1 MSEETLAVAEPLVI
15 LDPAQVE
22 AEMLEEQRQRDN
34 DPIENAAR
42 LFKAYH
48 KGYENA
54 VKKLSSKSK
63 TRLLKALVLAPLE
76 NAPLVN
82 KEEHEAYFYGDSML
96 QAKFIMQMAVY
107 KDSAEEIAKMQDE
120 LKTDFVY
127 GDEAKTIQEGE

>member
-15 LDPAQVE
+15 LDPAQIE

-54 VKKLSSKSK
+54 IKKLSSKSK
-63 TRLLKALVLAPLE
+63 SRVLRALVLAPLE
-76 NAPLVN
+76 SAPLVN
-82 KEEHEAYFYGDSML
+82 KDEHEAYFYGDSML
-96 QAKFIMQMAVY
+96 QAKFILQMEVY
-107 KDSAEEIAKMQDE
+107 KNSAEEIAKMQDE

-127 GDEAKTIQEGE
+127 GDEAKNLPGGE